1 MGFLSP
7 RAPSMPKPDPELA
20 AAQKRQEERLA
31 AQERDEM
38 MQLSARQRAMG
49 RGGYRQLLSPV
60 RTDAEK
66 GVQATLGKN

>member
-20 AAQKRQEERLA
+20 AAQKKQEERLA

-49 RGGYRQLLSPV
+49 RGGYRQLL
-60 RTDAEK
+60 
-66 GVQATLGKN
+66 TLRS

>member
-20 AAQKRQEERLA
+20 AAQKKQEQRLE

-60 RTDAEK
+60 RANAEK
-66 GVQATLGKN
+66 GVQETLGKS

>member
-20 AAQKRQEERLA
+20 AAQKAQEQRLE

-38 MQLSARQRAMG
+38 MQISARQRART
-49 RGGYRQLLSPV
+49 RGGYRALLSPL
-60 RTDAEK
+60 RADAEK
-66 GVQATLGKN
+66 GVTKEKLGA

>member
-7 RAPSMPKPDPELA
+7 KAPSMPKPDPELA

-60 RTDAEK
+60 RVNAEK
-66 GVQATLGKN
+66 GVQETLGKS